1 MTNQSDKVLISGMN
15 QPVSMDFPNMNFSIA
30 ETIKNSS
37 LYKNAANVRP
47 DMVEEEK
54 LQLVGT
60 VTTNGWDTVSICRV
74 TALNERIK
82 KEKTYPASI
91 SEQADQ
97 LSVKGEFDPWQ
108 VITGGDG
115 RNVKLKVPM
124 KNGTYTGLNF
134 GKGTTFD
141 LTGVSVDIYVKLRYF
156 PMPDSKEAKGDSY
169 ELFVNT
175 DGSEG
180 GSDPIAAVVSLNDS
194 ENRIDSTNK
203 SILRGLFETWLNR
216 PENLQKFNTLFST
229 VLINNMGKES
239 EEYKWLRATAISYAY
254 TDKNTEDSSIFG
266 ILCMTNNRTCDGLPN
281 QLPAVSLERDD
292 NALFL
297 ISREIFVKYQLLPA
311 LPYIFEESLQAEYIV
326 DEAGTTINA
335 KNLKLDPVRV
345 GAIDYKPVAETFEI
359 TFDETYI
366 RTTAQIH
373 TPISPGID
381 AHTTIITKQVLA
393 LGTNSAGEQVMVY
406 EMIGDPIVENQT
418 DVATWIVVTE
428 AILALV
434 AAVVTGVAGAVAGK
448 ITALIV
454 GIVVAVV
461 VALVS
466 IAIHVIIEK
475 VIAGG
480 ATDAL
485 PSIAPMV
492 KVSAN
497 QVKWPFCEPDAFVL
511 TDIDYSGA
519 IIFEGNLQLAEGY
532 SIVNNRLVSN
542 VSPA

>member
-30 ETIKNSS
+30 ETIRNSS

-47 DMVEEEK
+47 DIVEEEK

-60 VTTNGWDTVSICRV
+60 VTTNGWDTVSVCRV

-97 LSVKGEFDPWQ
+97 LSVKGEFNPWQ
-108 VITGGDG
+108 VVTGGDG

-124 KNGTYTGLNF
+124 KNGTYTGINC

-141 LTGVSVDIYVKLRYF
+141 LTGVSVDIYVKLSYF
-156 PMPDSKEAKGDSY
+156 PMPDPKEAKDGSY

-180 GSDPIAAVVSLNDS
+180 SSDPIAAVVSLNDP

-266 ILCMTNNRTCDGLPN
+266 ILCMTNNRPCDGLPN

-311 LPYIFEESLQAEYIV
+311 LPYIFEESPQAEYIV

-366 RTTAQIH
+366 RTTAKIH

-418 DVATWIVVTE
+418 DVATWIIVTE

-448 ITALIV
+448 IAALIV

-466 IAIHVIIEK
+466 IVIHVIIEK

-492 KVSAN
+492 KVAAN

-532 SIVNNRLVSN
+532 SIVNNRLMSD

>member
-97 LSVKGEFDPWQ
+97 LSVKGEFDSWQ
-108 VITGGDG
+108 VVTGGDG

-124 KNGTYTGLNF
+124 KNGTYTGINF

-141 LTGVSVDIYVKLRYF
+141 LTGVSVDIYVKLSYF
-156 PMPDSKEAKGDSY
+156 PMPDPKEAKDGSY

-180 GSDPIAAVVSLNDS
+180 GSDPIAAVVSLNDP

-266 ILCMTNNRTCDGLPN
+266 ILCMTNNRSCDGLPN
-281 QLPAVSLERDD
+281 QLPAVSLEKDD

-311 LPYIFEESLQAEYIV
+311 LPYIFEESPQAKYIV

-335 KNLKLDPVRV
+335 KDLKLDPVRV
-345 GAIDYKPVAETFEI
+345 GAIDYKPVAETFEM

-366 RTTAQIH
+366 RTTAKIH

-381 AHTTIITKQVLA
+381 AHTTIITKQILA

-418 DVATWIVVTE
+418 DVATWIIVTE

-492 KVSAN
+492 KVAAN

-532 SIVNNRLVSN
+532 SIVNNRLVSD